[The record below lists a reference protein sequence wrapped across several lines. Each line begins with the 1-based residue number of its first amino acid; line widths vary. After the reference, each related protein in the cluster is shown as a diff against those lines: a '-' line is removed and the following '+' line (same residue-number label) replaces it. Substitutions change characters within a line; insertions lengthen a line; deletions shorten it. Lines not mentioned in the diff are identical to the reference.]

1 MYLLGRRSNISVS
14 IAFILCMVIYASRS
28 PSFLYLGSKT
38 FNNPAHPEE
47 LIRHVCRHVAVA
59 TTVDWH
65 FDIYMNVAGTVEKE
79 LAASSCG
86 DSDVRVYRPSPFR
99 YKFEQMVAELGP
111 FHGQFFGQEGL
122 ITDLNS
128 TTLYP
133 EDTESPMIDLLI
145 LGTCEWE

>member
-28 PSFLYLGSKT
+28 PSFPYLGSKT